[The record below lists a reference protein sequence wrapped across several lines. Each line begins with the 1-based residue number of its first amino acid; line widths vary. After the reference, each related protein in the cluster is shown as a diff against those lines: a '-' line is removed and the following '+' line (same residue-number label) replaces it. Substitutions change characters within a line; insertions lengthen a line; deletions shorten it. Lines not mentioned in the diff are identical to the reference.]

1 MRWLR
6 STEAAVPL
14 LLLPVPLAP
23 LLDRE
28 PLLRCPAGAGHDRS
42 ALLDE
47 VARVGVAVLVRL
59 HASPRVALDVER
71 VRIAL
76 LLVRAVVLVRLRPRA
91 LSAGAASELVS
102 LFAHRL
108 LIAHFLRPKTLEKRR
123 IA

>member
-6 STEAAVPL
+6 SREAAVPL

-47 VARVGVAVLVRL
+47 VA
-59 HASPRVALDVER
+59 R